1 MLTAQPTPALP
12 PPPGETSNFDH
23 PESLRQQFDIGAGIS
38 IGLTTIFVFLRTYS
52 RLWIKKTWVLEDW
65 FLLVAWIGTI
75 ILAGFG
81 EATMSHYGGR
91 HEWDITVAQGN
102 EAAYWFNLCSIE
114 YGLALFFAKITVL
127 QLYRRVFSPH
137 RRSAFDN
144 GIIATALAILLFHVA
159 TTIVKIVE
167 CIPRAK
173 IYNMDLEG
181 ICINI
186 PVFLTAIGVFNT
198 ITDVIILLLPV
209 KAVWSMTLPFHK
221 KVIVV
226 LVFTFGLAA
235 PAFSLYGFVVRL
247 KGTNNPD
254 KNWNQPAIVMWG
266 LLEIA
271 TAVLCA
277 SFPELG
283 PIFLRRKKHIKPS
296 TSIVNGR
303 YRYDDGGS
311 GQKGKK
317 LFSTITDSL
326 RGHETNSAYYDLET
340 YGVQAVAQNHGDMS
354 DNTQQPGEITVTKE
368 IRVATKTPG
377 TG

>member
-1 MLTAQPTPALP
+1 MLTALNSALGHLLLACTGLLYVLRGPTIQ
-12 PPPGETSNFDH
+12 T
-23 PESLRQQFDIGAGIS
+23 RIGIS
-38 IGLTTIFVFLRTYS
+38 QP
-52 RLWIKKTWVLEDW
+52 
-65 FLLVAWIGTI
+65 LLC
-75 ILAGFG
+75 
-81 EATMSHYGGR
+81 GGR
-91 HEWDITVAQGN
+91 LLHRTQRCQTDADLIQ
-102 EAAYWFNLCSIE
+102 
-114 YGLALFFAKITVL
+114 
-127 QLYRRVFSPH
+127 YR
-137 RRSAFDN
+137 
-144 GIIATALAILLFHVA
+144 
-159 TTIVKIVE
+159 
-167 CIPRAK
+167 
-173 IYNMDLEG
+173 
-181 ICINI
+181 
-186 PVFLTAIGVFNT
+186 
-198 ITDVIILLLPV
+198 
-209 KAVWSMTLPFHK
+209 
-221 KVIVV
+221 
-226 LVFTFGLAA
+226 
-235 PAFSLYGFVVRL
+235 
-247 KGTNNPD
+247 
-254 KNWNQPAIVMWG
+254 